1 LSKLFG
7 DNLEEFEFFVY
18 ENKEEL

>member
-7 DNLEEFEFFVY
+7 GNLEEFEFFVY
-18 ENKEEL
+18 ENKGEL